1 MNKDMKKY
9 MTDSEESF
17 GDFMLACDDL
27 INSKYILAE
36 GKIAALLQKIAISK
50 PTYALFESVLK
61 GFDFNYEFKQ
71 AKRRTA
77 NGGETVVMPLS
88 ARKTVALV
96 FCLLLDFDTRRYPLR
111 NFLHAFFYSDNTN
124 WEYSAFVKDVLVP
137 FREAVQAVYEGRAD
151 EEEEEQREDVSDGE
165 ESDADDI
172 ETLFTD
178 LSVLSD
184 KVLGAPIEGDDYDE
198 AVFTLNGL
206 SRALSS
212 ADRDG
217 IRLAYIAFRN
227 TVSQIEELDFLADDI
242 AAFSDKL
249 VRLGAIPV
257 A

>member
-1 MNKDMKKY
+1 MKKY
-9 MTDSEESF
+9 MTDSAESF
-17 GDFMLACDDL
+17 EEFLTACDDL

-36 GKIAALLQKIAISK
+36 GKISALLQKIAISK
-50 PTYALFESVLK
+50 PTYALFETALK

-88 ARKTVALV
+88 ARKTAALV

-111 NFLHAFFYSDNTN
+111 NFLHAFFYSDNPN

-137 FREAVQAVYEGRAD
+137 FREAVQAIYEGRAD
-151 EEEEEQREDVSDGE
+151 EDDEEDTQEA
-165 ESDADDI
+165 ESDDADNDDI

-178 LSVLSD
+178 LSMLSD
-184 KVLGAPIEGDDYDE
+184 KVLSAPIEGEDYDE

-212 ADRDG
+212 ADREG
-217 IRLAYIAFRN
+217 IRIAYIAFRN